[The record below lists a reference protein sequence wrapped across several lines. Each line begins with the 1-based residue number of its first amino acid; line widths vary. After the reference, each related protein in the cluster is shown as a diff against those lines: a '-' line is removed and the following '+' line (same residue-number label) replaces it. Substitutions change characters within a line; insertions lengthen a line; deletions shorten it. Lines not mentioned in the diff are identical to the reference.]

1 MPSGALLITQTGNC
15 NGMNHRK
22 KTVAAKK
29 EKRYM
34 SLKDYVVF
42 MRKMGD
48 LRRYLKVRNIEAK
61 KKSQRERQTDRQT
74 DRERETYKLTVRG
87 RDRQKDRK

>member
-1 MPSGALLITQTGNC
+1 
-15 NGMNHRK
+15 
-22 KTVAAKK
+22 
-29 EKRYM
+29 M

-42 MRKMGD
+42 MRRMGD

-61 KKSQRERQTDRQT
+61 KKSQRERE
-74 DRERETYKLTVRG
+74 RERETYIQTVRG